1 MAIEIVIVALIPLL
15 VLAPHLFPLQRVAP
29 TTAASVW
36 LLTLGLRAM
45 VAVGTAVFLFLYL
58 PSVGLLHVATHWCFH
73 LLLPLL
79 AEHLGMHGHSVADL
93 AGVLPA
99 LTLAGSVVWM
109 ACGLAWA
116 SIRLRLF
123 LRRRR
128 RGSGPLG
135 STVVDDDTVI
145 VALTGV
151 GRGEIVV
158 SRAAL
163 EAFDREELAA
173 SVAHELGHLRR
184 RHRAVLIVAR
194 ILAALARP
202 IPGTR
207 RAERELAF
215 SLERDADEYAVRET
229 RDPLALAS
237 AICKAAADAQAA
249 LPALVGLRGRGNL
262 VVRLEH
268 LTNGGRQRG
277 AARLERTTRALAAM
291 LAVSVLALAVAV
303 PALALGA
310 ATPAASVQ
318 VVDDCVD

>member
-1 MAIEIVIVALIPLL
+1 MSIGIAIIALLPPL

-29 TTAASVW
+29 ATAASVW
-36 LLTLGLRAM
+36 LLTLGLRAV
-45 VAVGTAVFLFLYL
+45 VALATAVFLFLYL

-79 AEHLGMHGHSVADL
+79 AEHLGMRGHSVADL
-93 AGVLPA
+93 ASVLPA

-109 ACGLAWA
+109 AFGLAAA
-116 SIRLRLF
+116 SVRLRLF
-123 LRRRR
+123 LHRRR

-135 STVVDDDTVI
+135 STVVDEDTVI
-145 VALTGV
+145 VALTGI

-163 EAFDREELAA
+163 EALDREELAA

-184 RHRAVLIVAR
+184 RHRPVLIVGR

-207 RAERELAF
+207 LAERELAF

-229 RDPLALAS
+229 DDPLALAS
-237 AICKAAADAQAA
+237 AICKAAAGARGAV
-249 LPALVGLRGRGNL
+249 PAVVGLRGGGSVL
-262 VVRLEH
+262 VRVEQLV
-268 LTNGGRQRG
+268 NGGRQRG
-277 AARLERTTRALAAM
+277 AARLERTTRALAAV
-291 LAVSVLALAVAV
+291 LAVSVLVVAVAV

-310 ATPAASVQ
+310 ASPTTSTQ
-318 VVDDCVD
+318 LVDGCVD